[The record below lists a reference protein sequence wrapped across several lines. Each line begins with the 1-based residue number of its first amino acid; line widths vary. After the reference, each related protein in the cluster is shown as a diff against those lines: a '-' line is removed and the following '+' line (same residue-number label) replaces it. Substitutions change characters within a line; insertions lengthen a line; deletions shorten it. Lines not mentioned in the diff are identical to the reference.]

1 MSSLLNKTVEEHII
15 EFHSSNK
22 DRDIKELN
30 TTLGNGK
37 TIYELALIKNANK
50 NVSKMKKSKK
60 INSSLKFAWS
70 VDDFKACCHNCI
82 SMIEVGNTFD
92 CKLKVE
98 IKDKH
103 FSKLNSTVC
112 KLHKFY
118 KNIKIKSKKFKNK
131 SARF

>member
-1 MSSLLNKTVEEHII
+1 MVRL
-15 EFHSSNK
+15 
-22 DRDIKELN
+22 
-30 TTLGNGK
+30 
-37 TIYELALIKNANK
+37 
-50 NVSKMKKSKK
+50 
-60 INSSLKFAWS
+60 AWS
-70 VDDFKACCHNCI
+70 IDNFKACCNNCI
-82 SMIEVGNTFD
+82 NMVEIRNTFD

-118 KNIKIKSKKFKNK
+118 KNIKIKSKKIKNK